1 MIRLAC
7 PSCKRNLR
15 VKEELAGK
23 RGVCPHCKERL
34 TVPGVDP
41 YATVLP
47 GPNEQRRP
55 LVATET
61 LLNAAAG
68 PPTVDYTGEALDFLA
83 PAQTPN
89 ELGRLGTYRILRVLG
104 MGGMGVV
111 LHAEDLV
118 LKRAVALKVMRSA
131 LAKSKDA
138 RQRFLREARAMA
150 AIEHRHIVHIYQ
162 VAEDRGVPYLAMPFL
177 KGESLETRL
186 QRERRLPLA
195 EAIRLA
201 RQIAEGLAAA
211 HKNELIHRDIKP
223 GNIWLET
230 QEDPRDWV
238 KLLDFGL
245 ARTDGEGD
253 RTLTQLGT
261 ILGTPGYMAPE
272 QARGEK
278 VDARCDLFSLGAVLY
293 RMLSGTLPFK
303 GKDTMSQLMSLAED
317 TPRPVRE
324 LNADVPPPLA
334 DLVMQLLAKELAGR
348 PSSARAVADTLAALE
363 DVSSPPSPSGASRRQ
378 FTPTERAILEEPTRL
393 VKPPAVVPARG
404 GRPRSPWMIPLAVG
418 GALLGLLVLGLLL
431 SSMPKTPTTP
441 ASSPSWAKTTTP
453 FPKLDKNDE
462 TPPRAF
468 LHAPNE
474 RKPSP
479 TPSA

>member
-1 MIRLAC
+1 MNSPANAA
-7 PSCKRNLR
+7 S
-15 VKEELAGK
+15 A
-23 RGVCPHCKERL
+23 PHCKERL

-55 LVATET
+55 IIATET

-83 PAQTPN
+83 PPQGPD
-89 ELGRLGTYRILRVLG
+89 ELGCLGTYRILRVLG
-104 MGGMGVV
+104 MGGMGMV
-111 LHAEDLV
+111 LHAEDPV
-118 LKRAVALKVMRSA
+118 LKRAAALKVMRSA

-138 RQRFLREARAMA
+138 RQRFERKARAMA
-150 AIEHRHIVHIYQ
+150 ALEHRHIVHIYQ

-195 EAIRLA
+195 EAIRLG

-245 ARTDGEGD
+245 ARAAGEGD

-272 QARGEK
+272 QARGEM

-303 GKDTMSQLMSLAED
+303 GTDTMSQLMSLAED

-324 LNADVPPPLA
+324 LNPDVPPSLA
-334 DLVMQLLAKELAGR
+334 DLVMQLLAKEIAAR
-348 PSSARAVADTLAALE
+348 PSSARAVADALAALE
-363 DVSSPPSPSGASRRQ
+363 DASAPSHTSSASKR
-378 FTPTERAILEEPTRL
+378 TLT
-393 VKPPAVVPARG
+393 
-404 GRPRSPWMIPLAVG
+404 
-418 GALLGLLVLGLLL
+418 
-431 SSMPKTPTTP
+431 
-441 ASSPSWAKTTTP
+441 
-453 FPKLDKNDE
+453 
-462 TPPRAF
+462 
-468 LHAPNE
+468 
-474 RKPSP
+474 
-479 TPSA
+479 